1 MMGLQQRRGSFY
13 YTRSRRVKGKVTRE
27 YVGSG
32 QLALLAF
39 EMEQADGLLEKYLRL
54 KEQELWQQE
63 REVALTLDQAVGAVC
78 EDTGRLFHEAM
89 VAAGYHQHARGE
101 WRKKRKE
108 KPNADTTT
116 DTITDTNSESQAGE
130 RHDAG

>member
-1 MMGLQQRRGSFY
+1 MGLEQRRGSFY
-13 YTRSRRVKGKVTRE
+13 YTRSRRVNGKVTRE

-32 QLALLAF
+32 QFALLAF

-63 REVALTLDQAVGAVC
+63 REAALTLDQVVGEVC

-101 WRKKRKE
+101 WRKKRKGE
-108 KPNADTTT
+108 LNADTTT
-116 DTITDTNSESQAGE
+116 DTITDTNSDSQAVE
-130 RHDAG
+130 RYDAR